1 LRQNIIPIC
10 CREKLPSTPSG
21 NPKEIYSMD
30 QTIKGKRLFSEFQP
44 VSTQDWETKIFE
56 DLKGADYD
64 KKLIWRTE
72 EGFSVKPYYRS
83 QDLEQLKWLEGMPGH
98 FPFTRGTHGGGNSW
112 LIRQDIDSAEPEIA
126 NAEAADAISRG
137 ATAIGFDTSKIHS
150 ASGFRLLF
158 QNIDLSKVSIHLHSA
173 ASYSKLLDYL
183 DEYLKASNF
192 DTLQLKGSFDFDPIS
207 YALLYGRFYVSPE
220 KNMTEA
226 MALVNRANIAF
237 PGLRVLSVNGS
248 FLRNAGATAVQEL
261 AFSLA
266 SANEYLVALSDK
278 GLDIAKVAPH
288 IQFSFCT
295 GSSYFIEI
303 ARLRA
308 ARLLWAHIV
317 KQYHPESDDSAKMF
331 IHSSPSGWNKTIYDP
346 YVNLLRSTTEA
357 MSAALG
363 GTDSMSI
370 DPFDIFYKES
380 DEFSKRISRN
390 QQIIL
395 KEESYLDKVVD
406 PSAGS
411 YYIENLTASIANAAW
426 ALFLNVEEK
435 GGMVQAI
442 HAGYVQEE
450 VEKAADQKQND
461 VASRRTIV
469 LGTNH
474 HPNPGEFMLDK
485 IQSETLT
492 NETEE
497 DTPGPIRK
505 LNLHRM
511 SDAFEDLRL
520 ATEMHVDAG
529 NKRPAVFML
538 TMGNLAMRKARAA
551 FSSNFFGCAGYQ
563 IIDNNGFETT
573 DEAIKAALASEAEI
587 VVVCSSD
594 EEYAAIVPVLTL
606 GIKKANPGINLLVAG
621 SPKDIMEQLKTA
633 GVDDFVHLRTNLL
646 DFLQKMNVKLGIM
659 TQV

>member
-1 LRQNIIPIC
+1 
-10 CREKLPSTPSG
+10 
-21 NPKEIYSMD
+21 MD
-30 QTIKGKRLFSEFQP
+30 QTLKDKKLFSEFPP
-44 VSTQDWETKIFE
+44 VSTEEWEARIFA

-83 QDLEQLKWLEGMPGH
+83 EDLEQLKWLEGMPGTY
-98 FPFTRGTHGGGNSW
+98 PFTRGTHTGGNAW
-112 LIRQDIDSAEPEIA
+112 LIRQDIDSADPAIA
-126 NAEAADAISRG
+126 NTEAVDAISRG
-137 ATAIGFDTSKIHS
+137 ATAIGFDTSMIHS
-150 ASGFRLLF
+150 SDGFNQLF
-158 QNIDLSKVSIHLHSA
+158 HNIDLSKITLHLHSA
-173 ASYSKLLDYL
+173 ASYTKLLDWL
-183 DEYLKASNF
+183 GEFLKASGF
-192 DTLQLKGSFDFDPIS
+192 DSTQLKGSLDFDPIS

-226 MALVNRANIAF
+226 TALVNRANLEF

-266 SANEYLVALSDK
+266 SANEYLAALSEK

-288 IQFSFCT
+288 IQFSFSI

-317 KQYHPESDDSAKMF
+317 KQYHPGSDDSAKMF

-370 DPFDIFYKES
+370 DPFDIFYKET

-406 PSAGS
+406 PAAGS
-411 YYIENLTASIANAAW
+411 YYIENLTASIANGAW
-426 ALFLNVEEK
+426 ALFLNVEDK
-435 GGMVQAI
+435 GGMVSAV
-442 HAGYVQEE
+442 HEGYVQDE
-450 VEKAADQKQND
+450 VEKASAQKQAD
-461 VASRRTIV
+461 VASRRTVV

-485 IQSETLT
+485 IQSEILEK
-492 NETEE
+492 ETEE
-497 DTPGPIRK
+497 EVPGPIKK
-505 LNLHRM
+505 LNIHRM

-520 ATEMHVDAG
+520 STEMYVDAG
-529 NKRPAVFML
+529 NKRPSVFML

-573 DEAIKAALASEAEI
+573 DEAIKAALASDAEI

-594 EEYAAIVPVLTL
+594 EEYSAIVPVLTL
-606 GIKKANPGINLLVAG
+606 GIKKAKPGINLLVAG
-621 SPKDIMEQLKTA
+621 SPKDIMEQLKA
-633 GVDDFVHLRTNLL
+633 SGVDDFVHLRTNLL
-646 DFLQKMNVKLGIM
+646 DFLQKMNVTLGISA
-659 TQV
+659 

>member
-1 LRQNIIPIC
+1 
-10 CREKLPSTPSG
+10 
-21 NPKEIYSMD
+21 MD
-30 QTIKGKRLFSEFQP
+30 QTIKEKRLFSEFPP
-44 VSTQDWETKIFE
+44 VSTTEWEAKIFA

-83 QDLEQLKWLEGMPGH
+83 EDLESLTWLNGMPGH
-98 FPFTRGTHGGGNSW
+98 FPYTRGTHSGDNAW
-112 LIRQDIDSAEPEIA
+112 LIRQDVDFTEPASA
-126 NAEAADAISRG
+126 NHEAIDAISRG
-137 ATAIGFDTSKIHS
+137 ATAIGFDTSNIHS
-150 ASGFRLLF
+150 SEDFKLLF
-158 QNIDLSKVSIHLHSA
+158 RNIELAKISVHLHSA
-173 ASYSKLLDYL
+173 PSYSKLIDYL
-183 DEYLKASNF
+183 SEYLKASKL
-192 DTLQLKGSFDFDPIS
+192 DSTQLKGSFDFDPVS

-220 KNMTEA
+220 KNMAEA
-226 MALVNRANIAF
+226 SSIIRRANEEF
-237 PGLRVLSVNGS
+237 PGMRVLSVNGS
-248 FLRNAGATAVQEL
+248 YLRNAGATAVQEL

-266 SANEYLVALSDK
+266 SGNEYLAALSDK
-278 GLDIAKVAPH
+278 GHDVSAIAPH
-288 IQFSFCT
+288 IQFSFSI

-317 KQYHPESDDSAKMF
+317 KQYQPENDSAGKMF
-331 IHSSPSGWNKTIYDP
+331 IHSCTSGWNKTIYDP

-395 KEESYLDKVVD
+395 KEESYLDKVID

-442 HAGYVQEE
+442 HTGYVQDEI
-450 VEKAADQKQND
+450 EKAAAQKQSD

-497 DTPGPIRK
+497 EKPGTIKK
-505 LNLHRM
+505 LNIHRM

-520 ATEMHVDAG
+520 STEMFVDAG
-529 NKRPAVFML
+529 NKRPSVFML

-551 FSSNFFGCAGYQ
+551 FSSNF
-563 IIDNNGFETT
+563 
-573 DEAIKAALASEAEI
+573 
-587 VVVCSSD
+587 
-594 EEYAAIVPVLTL
+594 
-606 GIKKANPGINLLVAG
+606 
-621 SPKDIMEQLKTA
+621 
-633 GVDDFVHLRTNLL
+633 
-646 DFLQKMNVKLGIM
+646 
-659 TQV
+659 

>member
-1 LRQNIIPIC
+1 
-10 CREKLPSTPSG
+10 
-21 NPKEIYSMD
+21 MD
-30 QTIKGKRLFSEFQP
+30 QTLKAKKLFSEFPP
-44 VSTQDWETKIFE
+44 VSTQEWEAKIFA

-72 EGFSVKPYYRS
+72 EGFSVKPYYRDE
-83 QDLEQLKWLEGMPGH
+83 DLEQLKWLEGMPGSY
-98 FPFTRGTHGGGNSW
+98 PFTRGTHTGSNAW
-112 LIRQDIDSAEPEIA
+112 LIRQDIDSSDTASA
-126 NAEAADAISRG
+126 NAQATEATARG
-137 ATAIGFDTSKIHS
+137 ATAIGFDTSNIQSAADLKI
-150 ASGFRLLF
+150 LF
-158 QNIDLSKVSIHLHSA
+158 NNIDLSKVSIHLHSA

-183 DEYLKASNF
+183 AEYLKASKF
-192 DTLQLKGSFDFDPIS
+192 DSTKLKGSLDFDPIS
-207 YALLYGRFYVSPE
+207 YALIYGRFYVSPE

-226 MALVNRANIAF
+226 SALIQRAVTEF

-248 FLRNAGATAVQEL
+248 YLRNAGATAVQEL

-266 SANEYLVALSDK
+266 SAIEYLASLSDK
-278 GLDIAKVAPH
+278 GLDVSDIAPR
-288 IQFSFCT
+288 IQFSFAI

-317 KQYHPESDDSAKMF
+317 KQYKPESDDSAKMF
-331 IHSSPSGWNKTIYDP
+331 IHSSTSGWNKTIYDP

-380 DEFSKRISRN
+380 DDFSKRISRN

-435 GGMVQAI
+435 GGMIEAI
-442 HAGYVQEE
+442 HSGYVQDEI
-450 VEKAADQKQND
+450 EKVAIQKQAD
-461 VASRRTIV
+461 VASRRTII

-485 IQSETLT
+485 IQSETLA
-492 NETEE
+492 NETDEE
-497 DTPGPIRK
+497 TPGPIKK

-520 ATEMHVDAG
+520 STEMFVDAG
-529 NKRPAVFML
+529 NKRPSVFML
-538 TMGNLAMRKARAA
+538 TIGNLVMRKARAA
-551 FSSNFFGCAGYQ
+551 FSSNFFGCAGYE
-563 IIDNNGFETT
+563 IIDNAGFATT
-573 DEAIKAALASEAEI
+573 DEAIKAALASGAEI
-587 VVVCSSD
+587 VVICSSD
-594 EEYAAIVPVLTL
+594 EEYAEIVPILNL
-606 GIKKANPGINLLVAG
+606 GIKKELLCSFRSTITLSNKVLIIA
-621 SPKDIMEQLKTA
+621 SDIA
-633 GVDDFVHLRTNLL
+633 
-646 DFLQKMNVKLGIM
+646 
-659 TQV
+659 

>member
-1 LRQNIIPIC
+1 LLPRNISDNSPC
-10 CREKLPSTPSG
+10 NL
-21 NPKEIYSMD
+21 KEIHYMD
-30 QTIKGKRLFSEFQP
+30 QTLKEKRLFSEFP
-44 VSTQDWETKIFE
+44 PISTPEWEAKIFA

-64 KKLIWRTE
+64 KKLIWRTD

-83 QDLEQLKWLEGMPGH
+83 EDLEQLKWLEGMPGCY
-98 FPFTRGTHGGGNSW
+98 PFTRGIHTNGNAW
-112 LIRQDIDSAEPEIA
+112 LIRQDFDITDPAVA
-126 NAEAADAISRG
+126 NTLAVDAISRG

-150 ASGFRLLF
+150 AADFELLF
-158 QNIDLSKVSIHLHSA
+158 QNIDLSKVNIHMHSA

-183 DEYLKASNF
+183 AKYFKASKL
-192 DTLQLKGSFDFDPIS
+192 DSTQLKGSLDFDPIS

-226 MALVNRANIAF
+226 SSLVSRANQEF

-248 FLRNAGATAVQEL
+248 YFHNAGATAVQEL

-266 SANEYLVALSDK
+266 SGNEYLAALNDK
-278 GLDIAKVAPH
+278 GFDASNIGPH
-288 IQFSFCT
+288 LQFSFSV

-308 ARLLWAHIV
+308 ARMLWAHIV
-317 KQYHPESDDSAKMF
+317 KKYQPDSDDAAKMF
-331 IHSSPSGWNKTIYDP
+331 IHSSTSGWNKTIYDP

-357 MSAALG
+357 MSAAIG
-363 GTDSMSI
+363 GANSMSI

-380 DEFSKRISRN
+380 DEFSQRISRN

-426 ALFLNVEEK
+426 ALFLNVEDK
-435 GGMVQAI
+435 GGMIEAI
-442 HAGYVQEE
+442 HEGYVQDE
-450 VEKAADQKQND
+450 VEKAAAQKQAD

-485 IQSETLT
+485 IQSEILT
-492 NETEE
+492 NEAEE
-497 DTPGPIRK
+497 DTPGPIKK
-505 LNLHRM
+505 LNLHRL

-563 IIDNNGFETT
+563 IIDNTGFATT

-594 EEYAAIVPVLTL
+594 EEYAEVVQVLAIGLKESKP
-606 GIKKANPGINLLVAG
+606 AINLLVAG
-621 SPKDIMEQLKTA
+621 SPKDIMEQLKA
-633 GVDDFVHLRTNLL
+633 SGVDDFVHLRTNLL
-646 DFLQKMNVKLGIM
+646 DFLRKMNVKLGINS
-659 TQV
+659 